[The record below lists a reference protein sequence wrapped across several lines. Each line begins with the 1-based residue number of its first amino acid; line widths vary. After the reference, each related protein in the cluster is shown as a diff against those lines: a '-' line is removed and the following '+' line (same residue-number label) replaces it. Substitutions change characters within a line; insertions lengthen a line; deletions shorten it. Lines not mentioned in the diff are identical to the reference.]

1 LVTTHISLIV
11 ILIVLG
17 SGTRSRSATLGHSG
31 HGRHWWR
38 RLLALSKVLL
48 VERTDTVGTV
58 FRILRLIDIIRRKR
72 SESNWKALVVL
83 LRNSK
88 TTLLRRSFDKWSSLH
103 GTTTGVILM
112 VLIVTWNVSGSIV
125 GTFALSVE
133 GKRGGFRSIGRSH
146 GWRLGLRKREVQ
158 TQTSCLVLTSRRQRE
173 VGGRLLRE
181 VGQLEIRSLG
191 SRDRRLLNRGHSMLL
206 IEVGNDSNL
215 RDDRSRVEVI
225 LLGIK
230 GRLGLVSWRR
240 HLGSAERIDS
250 GFSCWDW
257 CLRQGVHA
265 RRRHLETSRFTR
277 VTGTVKFSIARIR
290 ILGIEGPQWAGLA
303 LRNGCNILVRVL
315 IIISQRLSQRVERLA
330 RFLEAR
336 RQQVRRWEVHIHR
349 QLTGF
354 MSEGLLTPSHKDTS
368 TGRLLG
374 AAVVSQSKVQ
384 ALVRVVGILQH
395 LLLHVST
402 VKVV

>member
-230 GRLGLVSWRR
+230 GRLGLVTWRR

-277 VTGTVKFSIARIR
+277 VTGM
-290 ILGIEGPQWAGLA
+290 
-303 LRNGCNILVRVL
+303 VRVL

-354 MSEGLLTPSHKDTS
+354 MSEGVLTPSHKDTS